1 MKPVGTT
8 LQFLAPQMT
17 FFKPCRKYSRGF
29 AIEPLPSLADA
40 DLLGVFSGGAGACE
54 YRRASLLKVAFAAK
68 KGDNEEE
75 VFK

>member
-1 MKPVGTT
+1 
-8 LQFLAPQMT
+8 MT
-17 FFKPCRKYSRGF
+17 SSSHAGNTAGDSRLN
-29 AIEPLPSLADA
+29 PLPSLADA

-75 VFK
+75 AFM